1 MMNHAT
7 APTKG
12 GHGDL
17 STSALEKRVLWA
29 APHVRESSLQ
39 VTVFTVDQHL
49 VVNYGAPRR
58 IQQPKFAADV
68 SFEHSPR
75 SDRETGPSRRMLI
88 FAETVDHTDSGS
100 SNPIT
105 VSGQLAHSL
114 ASVGA
119 TYVAPEELFTAMTR
133 SHHQVT
139 EGHVGGQWF
148 IELVIRR
155 QR

>member
-17 STSALEKRVLWA
+17 CTSALEKRVLWA

-88 FAETVDHTDSGS
+88 FAETIDHTDSGT
-100 SNPIT
+100 SNPVTID
-105 VSGQLAHSL
+105 GQLAHSL
-114 ASVGA
+114 ASIGA
-119 TYVAPEELFTAMTR
+119 TYVAPEKLFPAMAR
-133 SHHQVT
+133 SHHKVT
-139 EGHVGGQWF
+139 EGHIGRQGF
-148 IELVIRR
+148 IELVV
-155 QR
+155 